1 MENNRRDF
9 LKKLGTLSAGLG
21 LMAAAPLDAVSK
33 IAKHGKKKKSTQQ
46 NDKPFTVSILQ
57 TTDVHCQV
65 HPHDELFLG
74 K

>member
-33 IAKHGKKKKSTQQ
+33 SAKHAKKK
-46 NDKPFTVSILQ
+46 
-57 TTDVHCQV
+57 
-65 HPHDELFLG
+65 
-74 K
+74 